1 MGLNILF
8 AFLTWMFVVVGLM
21 IKPTHKY
28 QLSLLSLLSFSSGL
42 IALTLE
48 HLQVKQWV
56 LSNDMSALLDVV
68 PTMNNAYIL
77 FIVVTIVL
85 NILLFIKQKKIED

>member
-21 IKPTHKY
+21 IKPTHKH